1 MKHHILLFVLP
12 QIAILVVVKLSI
24 AVTVAFLA
32 NLGTVLVSA
41 SSSFKVV
48 KGFLSNSELDHFLQ
62 VKPTEKGNRNR
73 MHGFTKI
80 DASFVDRLERVLA
93 AKSVQNVH
101 NAEIKTTHLT
111 QSSVPHIDHFTR
123 GGVVEGDVAFVF
135 LNDNPNA
142 FFVHGDDRI
151 PVVAGN
157 MVIFRGGQVKHHTEV
172 ESGEVHLL
180 GPFGASSLESVE
192 MPIPS
197 DTKSTKSA
205 KASKESS
212 PKARRTKATRA
223 FKLFD

>member
-12 QIAILVVVKLSI
+12 QIAILVVMKLSI

-32 NLGTVLVSA
+32 NLGTLLVLA

-62 VKPTEKGNRNR
+62 VKPTEQDCWNR
-73 MHGFTKI
+73 MHGLTKI
-80 DASFVDRLERVLA
+80 DASFVDRLEGVGA

-101 NAEIKTTHLT
+101 NAEIQTTHLT
-111 QSSVPHIDHFTR
+111 QLSVPHIDHFTR
-123 GGVVEGDVAFVF
+123 GGVVQGEVLFVF

-142 FFVHGDDRI
+142 SFFHGKDCI

-157 MVIFRGGQVKHHTEV
+157 MVIFRGGQIKHCTEV
-172 ESGEVHLL
+172 ASSKVHLL
-180 GPFGASSLESVE
+180 GPFGASSLESVG

-197 DTKSTKSA
+197 DAESTKSA

-212 PKARRTKATRA
+212 PKASRTKAMRA
-223 FKLFD
+223 F

>member
-1 MKHHILLFVLP
+1 M
-12 QIAILVVVKLSI
+12 KLSI
-24 AVTVAFLA
+24 AVTVAFFA

-80 DASFVDRLERVLA
+80 DASFVDRLEGVGA
-93 AKSVQNVH
+93 AKSVEKVHEKVH

-111 QSSVPHIDHFTR
+111 QSSVPHVDRFSR
-123 GGVVEGDVAFVF
+123 GGVVEGEEVSFVF

-157 MVIFRGGQVKHHTEV
+157 MVIFRGGQVKHYTEV

-180 GPFGASSLESVE
+180 GPFGASSLESVG

-197 DTKSTKSA
+197 DAESTKSA

-212 PKARRTKATRA
+212 PKARRTKAMRA
-223 FKLFD
+223 S